1 MRRFRPGAVLALLCA
16 GLVPLTAGCGS
27 QAAPVSTP
35 SLRVQTAPL
44 STSLVTPQGTWA
56 VTVMGGAAASEN
68 SFWQLFVRPASATR
82 WSLVTPE
89 GVADNGG
96 LVAAAGAGG
105 TSLVVG
111 FRPSQ
116 GLAFSPLAASGDM
129 GQKWTP
135 GLLDAGLAD
144 VPDAMA
150 VAPSGQT
157 LALLHGGSIE
167 AAASAGAATA
177 GQWSRL
183 ATLSALAASAPG
195 RGCGLVAVNAVSF
208 GPNNVPMAA
217 GSCVRRGV
225 AGVFADTGGAWQA
238 AGPVLPAGFGGDQVQ
253 VLGLARTV
261 LGNTVLANTGS
272 GNAALL
278 LAGTDLL
285 AAWSDGARWTVSA
298 PVAAGGV
305 SASGF
310 GPGGSVWV
318 LLGGGRAETIGGPGG
333 SWAALPDLPAGTAT
347 LAPGPGSGY
356 EALAVSGSR
365 LTVWRLTAAAW
376 TKVQVMNVPILY
388 GSSS

>member
-1 MRRFRPGAVLALLCA
+1 MRRSRPGAVLALLCA
-16 GLVPLTAGCGS
+16 GLILLTAGCGS
-27 QAAPVSTP
+27 QTAPVSTP

-56 VTVMGGAAASEN
+56 VAVMGGSAASEN

-105 TSLVVG
+105 SSLVVG

-116 GLAFSPLAASGDM
+116 ALAFSPLATSGDT

-144 VPDAMA
+144 APDAMA

-208 GPNNVPMAA
+208 GPDNVPMAA

-261 LGNTVLANTGS
+261 PANGERQR
-272 GNAALL
+272 GAA
-278 LAGTDLL
+278 AGRDRPAGGLVGRGALDGL
-285 AAWSDGARWTVSA
+285 AAGRGRGRERVGVRAGRQRLG
-298 PVAAGGV
+298 AAGR
-305 SASGF
+305 
-310 GPGGSVWV
+310 GPGGNHRRPRGI
-318 LLGGGRAETIGGPGG
+318 LGDAAGPAGGHRDAGAGAGVRIRRAGRVGLQAHRVAAHRGRLDQGPGDER
-333 SWAALPDLPAGTAT
+333 ADPVRLLE
-347 LAPGPGSGY
+347 LGP
-356 EALAVSGSR
+356 
-365 LTVWRLTAAAW
+365 
-376 TKVQVMNVPILY
+376 P
-388 GSSS
+388 